1 MTACPA
7 ASSPYTVVV
16 ADDKAGHRLDRILAD
31 ALPEVSRTRVRQLIE
46 EGHVVLAMDETAQP
60 VADPARR
67 VRAGERYHVTVPE
80 PPPTTA
86 VPQAIPL
93 VVVYE
98 DEHLI
103 VVDKPAGLV
112 VHPGAGTPDG
122 TLVNALLA
130 HCADG
135 LSSIGAPLRPG
146 IVHRL
151 DKDTS
156 GLLVAAKS
164 DIAHRGL
171 AEQFA
176 AHTVERAYVAVV
188 WGHPV
193 PPSGRM
199 ETYIG
204 RSLRDR
210 TQMAIVERGGK
221 LAITNYRTVRPL
233 GRAASL
239 VECRLA
245 TGRTHQIRVHMAALG
260 HPLVGDPV
268 YRGDRR
274 RRSRGPTAA
283 QFDITVPCRRQALHA
298 FLIGLT
304 HPANGARLKFES
316 QIPND
321 INHLIVYLEGN

>member
-1 MTACPA
+1 MCSYPA
-7 ASSPYTVVV
+7 ASTPYTVTV
-16 ADDKAGHRLDRILAD
+16 ADDKAGQRLDRVLAD
-31 ALPEVSRTRVRQLIE
+31 ALPALSRTRVQQLIE
-46 EGHVVLAMDETAQP
+46 TGHVQLAGGGLLQAA
-60 VADPARR
+60 ADPARR
-67 VRAGERYHVTVPE
+67 VRPGELYRVTVPE

-86 VPQAIPL
+86 VAQAIPL

-130 HCADG
+130 HCASG

-156 GLLVAAKS
+156 GLLVAAKTEL
-164 DIAHRGL
+164 AHRGL
-171 AEQFA
+171 AAQFA
-176 AHTVERAYVAVV
+176 QHTVERAYFAVV

-193 PPSGRM
+193 PPGGRI
-199 ETYIG
+199 ETHIG

-221 LAITNYRTVRPL
+221 LAITHYRTVRPL
-233 GRAASL
+233 GRSASL
-239 VECRLA
+239 LECRLA

-274 RRSRGPTAA
+274 GRAIGASAA
-283 QFDITVPCRRQALHA
+283 PNADSLPCQRQALHA
-298 FLIGLT
+298 FLIGFS
-304 HPANGARLKFES
+304 HPGSGERLRFES
-316 QIPND
+316 CLPND
-321 INHLIVYLEGN
+321 INQLIVYLEGN